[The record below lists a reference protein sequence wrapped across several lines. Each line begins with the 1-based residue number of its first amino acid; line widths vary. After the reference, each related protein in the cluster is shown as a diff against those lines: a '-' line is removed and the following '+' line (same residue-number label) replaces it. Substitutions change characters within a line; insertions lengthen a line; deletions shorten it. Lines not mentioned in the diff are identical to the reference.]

1 MKHKWGKTLQNRSFR
16 GPHIHKRW
24 RKKAQTSDLR
34 LFMKV
39 KEEDS
44 IIPPQLLLILWK
56 KAPPQV
62 STIDLSATKC
72 GHTSSRCIQSSKLID
87 IFGAFDYIWS
97 LLPTHHG
104 NATSHHNVYVYRYI
118 DIYVFRFINQN
129 LCSLRNGVVDLSS
142 RSRDSLRSEVAAE
155 VAIVWSRI
163 LKGER
168 LGRAGT
174 LSMSKTTHIQIWF
187 PPRSFCRLYWYL

>member
-24 RKKAQTSDLR
+24 RKKAQKSDLR

-118 DIYVFRFINQN
+118 DIYVFRFFK
-129 LCSLRNGVVDLSS
+129 
-142 RSRDSLRSEVAAE
+142 SELV
-155 VAIVWSRI
+155 
-163 LKGER
+163 
-168 LGRAGT
+168 
-174 LSMSKTTHIQIWF
+174 F
-187 PPRSFCRLYWYL
+187 PPKWCGRSFQQVQGFPTVGSGGRSSDSVITDLERRTFGEGRNSFNE

>member
-1 MKHKWGKTLQNRSFR
+1 MGENSAKSKFSWSTHPQEVEKKGTKIGFAVVYESQGGRFYHPAPTSSHLVKKGTSTSFHNWSQCDEMWTYKQPLYTIIQIDR
-16 GPHIHKRW
+16 YFWRIWLYLITATDTPRKRN
-24 RKKAQTSDLR
+24 Q
-34 LFMKV
+34 
-39 KEEDS
+39 
-44 IIPPQLLLILWK
+44 PPQCVCLPIYWYLL
-56 KAPPQV
+56 
-62 STIDLSATKC
+62 
-72 GHTSSRCIQSSKLID
+72 
-87 IFGAFDYIWS
+87 
-97 LLPTHHG
+97 
-104 NATSHHNVYVYRYI
+104 
-118 DIYVFRFINQN
+118 YVFRFINQN